1 MIKKKLLSASLVGV
15 MGVLALT
22 GCGDKDDSGN
32 GNGGAKVNT
41 TADATKG
48 KVYFLNFK
56 PEIEEAWK
64 TVIADFTA
72 ETGIEVKC
80 ITAASGTYEQTLKSE
95 VAKKEAPTLFQI
107 NGPVGYASWKNYCP
121 RPPERGGREGGRE
134 KRREG
139 GSKC

>member
-32 GNGGAKVNT
+32 GNAGAKVNT

-80 ITAASGTYEQTLKSE
+80 ITAASGTYEQTL
-95 VAKKEAPTLFQI
+95 I
-107 NGPVGYASWKNYCP
+107 RC
-121 RPPERGGREGGRE
+121 
-134 KRREG
+134 
-139 GSKC
+139 